1 MRFVLCFAIIM
12 EGIINTG
19 ICISIDIV
27 WMPLFTALQNQ
38 QHFDSISG
46 KELKSMKAVG
56 LIVEYNPFHNGH
68 LFHMEEAKKLANA
81 DYVVC
86 VMSGNFVQRGAPAIV
101 DKYTRTQMAL
111 ACGAD
116 LVIELPAAFATGSAE
131 DFAAAAIRLLDGL
144 GAVDSLCFGSERGEL
159 TPFVQAARILAEE
172 PLEYQTYLRSGLKEG
187 LSYPAAR
194 SRALAQYAA
203 AGHFCLDENLL
214 DSPNN
219 ILGLEYLK
227 ALYRQ
232 ESTMRP
238 LTIKRHV
245 SSYHS
250 QSLEGIFS
258 SASAIRKG
266 LETGTEGIREQMP
279 DPAYELLSRC
289 RYLEADDFSQ
299 LLSYRLLS
307 LLHDGRD
314 LADFADVSPELASR
328 LKKNGCFGTWPQLA
342 MALKTKQYTY
352 TRISRAL
359 LHILLDIKS
368 CDMDSWKREGY
379 VKYARVLGFCRRA
392 VPLMSEIKRAGS
404 LPLLT
409 KTAGFADPLFQN
421 EVLASDIYR
430 NAYFYKYGQTLKDEF
445 TRGLVIAD

>member
-1 MRFVLCFAIIM
+1 
-12 EGIINTG
+12 
-19 ICISIDIV
+19 
-27 WMPLFTALQNQ
+27 
-38 QHFDSISG
+38 
-46 KELKSMKAVG
+46 MKAVG

-68 LFHMEEAKKLANA
+68 LYHMEEAKKLANA
-81 DYVVC
+81 DYTVC
-86 VMSGNFVQRGAPAIV
+86 IMSGNFVQRGAPAIV
-101 DKYTRTQMAL
+101 DKYTRTHMAL

-131 DFAAAAIRLLDGL
+131 DFASAGIRLLSGL
-144 GAVDSLCFGSERGEL
+144 GVVNCLCFGSERGEL
-159 TPFVQAARILAEE
+159 EPFLQAAQVLTEE
-172 PLEYQTYLRSGLKEG
+172 PPEYQALLRSCLKEG

-194 SRALAQYAA
+194 SRALAGYAA
-203 AGHFCLDENLL
+203 AHFCLEENLL

-227 ALYRQ
+227 ALNRQ
-232 ESTMRP
+232 DCSIRP

-250 QSLEGIFS
+250 QSLEGSYS

-266 LETGTEGIREQMP
+266 LEEGMEGLREQMP
-279 DPAYELLSRC
+279 NVVHRLLSQC
-289 RYLEADDFSQ
+289 HYLSADDFSQ
-299 LLSYRLLS
+299 LLSHRLLT

-314 LADFADVSPELASR
+314 LTEFADVSPELASR
-328 LKKNGCFGTWPQLA
+328 IKENGCFGTCSQMV

-359 LHILLDIKS
+359 LHILLDMKR
-368 CDMDSWKREGY
+368 CDIDAWKKDGY
-379 VKYARVLGFCRRA
+379 VKYARILGFRRFA
-392 VPLMSEIKRAGS
+392 APLLSEIKKTGN

-409 KTAGFADPLFQN
+409 KTAGFTDPLFQC

-430 NAYFYKYGQTLKDEF
+430 NAYYYKYGKLLKDEY
-445 TRGLVIAD
+445 THGLVILD